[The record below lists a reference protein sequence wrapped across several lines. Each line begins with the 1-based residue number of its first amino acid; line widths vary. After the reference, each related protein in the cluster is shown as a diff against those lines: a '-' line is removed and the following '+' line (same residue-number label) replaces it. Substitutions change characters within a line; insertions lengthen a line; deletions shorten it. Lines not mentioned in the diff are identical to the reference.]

1 MRETFKGEKR
11 NSEDDHAVSI
21 WTFIDTGVEI
31 TQDGREINLL
41 FIPYSKIGC
50 FSIQTFY
57 VERYKQSERYQEK
70 WYGVK
75 FSIVRTGNNNL
86 SDNFFSLSFS
96 DSDYGKY
103 CIERIKEILQAK
115 LS

>member
-1 MRETFKGEKR
+1 MRETFKGEKQY
-11 NSEDDHAVSI
+11 SEDQSNVSI

-57 VERYKQSERYQEK
+57 VERYYKNERHQEK
-70 WYGVK
+70 WYN
-75 FSIVRTGNNNL
+75 FQLHIVRAGKSNL
-86 SDNFFSLSFS
+86 LDNSFSLSFS